1 MSRGA
6 FLFLSDLLFAVRLLA
21 DGILSEAAATKV
33 KDTGLT
39 TRHYNTESWLQ
50 KKDRFWL
57 MVTAGVTLAS
67 VLLCAELAR
76 AQTPPAPAVP
86 PVSVVPAQSSPL
98 YREVIDDAGRT
109 VRVPQPVARIV
120 SLAPSLTETVYALG
134 LQDRLVGDTDYCDYP
149 PDAQKKPKV
158 GGTTNPSI
166 EEVAALRPDV
176 VLVASVN
183 RFETVRA
190 LDDLNIPV
198 YETDPHDVKE
208 IIASTTKLA
217 EVLGAAQNGAALAA
231 DLEQRLTNLQ
241 QRLKELPPR
250 RVLFV
255 VWTDPLISIGKNT
268 FIADALSKAGA
279 ISIVDA
285 MQDWPHVSLEEAV
298 QLQPEFLVFAGGH
311 DENSSADLQALSAR
325 PGWRSLEAV
334 RNHRFAVIS
343 EAVDRPAPRIVSAIE
358 ELARQLHPEAF
369 LETPETPAPTEKQ
382 KSEPDNPAPT
392 KPAIPPGGRL
402 SGLHEECREAQAGA
416 CDR

>member
-1 MSRGA
+1 LRT
-6 FLFLSDLLFAVRLLA
+6 DLVE
-21 DGILSEAAATKV
+21 SCATKV
-33 KDTGLT
+33 QGTSLK
-39 TRHYNTESWLQ
+39 TRHDNTESWSQ
-50 KKDRFWL
+50 NKDRFWL
-57 MVTAGVTLAS
+57 MVAAGVTLVS
-67 VLLCAELAR
+67 VLCAGLAR

-86 PVSVVPAQSSPL
+86 PVSAVPLQSSPL
-98 YREVIDDAGRT
+98 YREVIDDMGRT
-109 VRVPQPVARIV
+109 VRVPQPVERIV

-149 PDAQKKPKV
+149 PDAQKKQKV

-176 VLVASVN
+176 VLVASIN

-190 LDDLNIPV
+190 LGDLNIPV

-208 IIASTTKLA
+208 IIASTTK
-217 EVLGAAQNGAALAA
+217 LAA

-255 VWTDPLISIGKNT
+255 VWTDPLISVGKNT

-298 QLQPEFLVFAGGH
+298 QLQPEFLVFAAGH
-311 DENSSADLQALSAR
+311 DENSSVDLQALSAR

-382 KSEPDNPAPT
+382 KIEPYNPAPT
-392 KPAIPPGGRL
+392 KPAIPPHGIL
-402 SGLHEECREAQAGA
+402 SGLHEECREARAGA